1 MKKIAD
7 YVRALKYPLTST
19 IVVAIVFVA
28 ISYVEGVLNM
38 LTSTVLAPVA
48 LAIGVWAGYKIVEFK
63 GNYAN
68 VIIAGVIVGIVG
80 AVMILVGFGVV
91 RGLGIGAM
99 LPVSV
104 LDMGFKIAGALVG
117 GGFALTK

>member
-1 MKKIAD
+1 MAD
-7 YVRALKYPLTST
+7 YVRALKYPVITT
-19 IVVAIVFVA
+19 IVVAILFVA
-28 ISYVEGVLNM
+28 ISYVAGVLNM
-38 LTSTVLAPVA
+38 LTAAVLAPVA

-63 GNYAN
+63 GNYVD
-68 VIIAGVIVGIVG
+68 VIGAGVIVGIVG
-80 AVMILVGFGVV
+80 AVVILAGFGVV